1 MNERLWKQIAE
12 SQECLISVL
21 GSDPRSGVA
30 RNSPCKD
37 PCLHS
42 KITLISATAST
53 LETLRAVWSGGPPR
67 IDTVISQVSDPHR
80 LSPYQ
85 GAAVVRYQCC
95 RLTVVLQPPPTMQQ
109 LPRRPSLRSYV
120 SCDSDFDFHSEL
132 IVVIYDC
139 EQSPRSI

>member
-1 MNERLWKQIAE
+1 M
-12 SQECLISVL
+12 
-21 GSDPRSGVA
+21 
-30 RNSPCKD
+30 
-37 PCLHS
+37 
-42 KITLISATAST
+42 
-53 LETLRAVWSGGPPR
+53 WSGGPPR

-132 IVVIYDC
+132 FVVIYDLGTVTKVHLGLLVLGFAF
-139 EQSPRSI
+139 SLL